1 MFLAQ
6 EIIRKK
12 RDGHALSDEE
22 IRFFINGIRDN
33 TISEGQIAALAMTIF
48 FHDMTMPER
57 VSLTMAMRDSGT
69 VLDWKSLNL
78 NGPIVDKHSTGGVGD
93 VTSLMLG
100 PMVAACGG
108 YVPMISG
115 RGLGHTGGTL
125 DKLEAIPGFDI
136 FPDDNRF
143 REIIQ
148 DVGVAIIGQTSSLAP
163 ADKRFYATRDITAT
177 VDSIPLITGSILAKK
192 LAEGL
197 DALVMDVK
205 VGSGAFMP
213 TYELSEAL
221 AEAIVGVANGA
232 GVRTTALLTDMNQ
245 VLASSAGNAVEV
257 REAVQFLTG
266 EYRNPRL
273 FDVTMALCVE
283 MLISGQLAKDD
294 AEARAKLQAVLDN
307 GKAAEVFGRM
317 VAAQKGPSDFVENY
331 DKYLPTAMLSKAVYA
346 DTEGFISAMDTRA
359 LGMAVVSMGGGRRQA
374 SDTIDY
380 SVGFTDMARLGDS
393 IDGQRPLAVIH
404 AKDEASWQEAA
415 KAVKAVVTRICPVSA
430 KQFVCNR
437 EEFLRVFRR
446 TYAARR
452 FEANGFGNAHVA
464 DHFHHDAR
472 AFRRSVYRHFT
483 GRGFDEIR
491 TGFNGDFRGFTNQR
505 LFFQLASF
513 DDHFQQYVRCGTSVF
528 TGFYQVKTHLLVTG
542 DQRAVREYHVHF
554 VSAVGDR
561 RTGFRQRNID
571 VIIAMREVSH
581 RCNADVRRTLFFQSF
596 TRNRDKT
603 RVNTNRRR
611 IPDRSFC
618 LMTQRDHFFIGVV
631 IVQSGQIHQF
641 ERTQA
646 ACF

>member
-69 VLDWKSLNL
+69 VLDWKSLHL

-108 YVPMISG
+108 YIPMISG

-125 DKLEAIPGFDI
+125 DKLESIPGFDI
-136 FPDDNRF
+136 FPDDTRF
-143 REIIQ
+143 
-148 DVGVAIIGQTSSLAP
+148 
-163 ADKRFYATRDITAT
+163 RDITAT
-177 VDSIPLITGSILAKK
+177 VDSIPLITASILAKK

-283 MLISGQLAKDD
+283 MLISGKLAKND

-317 VAAQKGPSDFVENY
+317 VAAQKGPTDFVENY
-331 DKYLPTAMLSKAVYA
+331 AKYLPTAMLTKAVYA
-346 DTEGFISAMDTRA
+346 DTEGFVSEMDTRA
-359 LGMAVVSMGGGRRQA
+359 LGMAVVAMGGGRRQA

-380 SVGFTDMARLGDS
+380 SVGFTDMARLGDQV
-393 IDGQRPLAVIH
+393 DGQRPLAVIH
-404 AKDEASWQEAA
+404 AKDENSWQEAA
-415 KAVKAVVTRICPVSA
+415 KAVKAAI
-430 KQFVCNR
+430 K
-437 EEFLRVFRR
+437 L
-446 TYAARR
+446 
-452 FEANGFGNAHVA
+452 A
-464 DHFHHDAR
+464 DKAPE
-472 AFRRSVYRHFT
+472 STPTVYR
-483 GRGFDEIR
+483 
-491 TGFNGDFRGFTNQR
+491 
-505 LFFQLASF
+505 
-513 DDHFQQYVRCGTSVF
+513 
-528 TGFYQVKTHLLVTG
+528 
-542 DQRAVREYHVHF
+542 
-554 VSAVGDR
+554 
-561 RTGFRQRNID
+561 
-571 VIIAMREVSH
+571 
-581 RCNADVRRTLFFQSF
+581 
-596 TRNRDKT
+596 
-603 RVNTNRRR
+603 R
-611 IPDRSFC
+611 IS
-618 LMTQRDHFFIGVV
+618 
-631 IVQSGQIHQF
+631 
-641 ERTQA
+641 E
-646 ACF
+646 